1 MMRFLRAL
9 PQALRLTL
17 KGESLT
23 PRHFRPLQ
31 AWIARGLNL
40 LEGAERSAAAEGLD
54 TAALQLQ
61 LDGRP
66 TSLERTLQMLRHN
79 FTNEYPRLIRLDDA
93 WSMMVISA
101 SNLNDQYRVAQFLA
115 LDALPADTRA
125 ALAALDAHLGDL
137 PQPPPDEP
145 ESESKQARTHR

>member
-40 LEGAERSAAAEGLD
+40 LERAERSAAAEGLD
-54 TAALQLQ
+54 TAALRLK

-93 WSMMVISA
+93 YSMMIVSA

-115 LDALPADTRA
+115 LDEIPAQTRS

-137 PQPPPDEP
+137 PQPPVEP
-145 ESESKQARTHR
+145 GIQ

>member
-23 PRHFRPLQ
+23 PRHFRPLE
-31 AWIARGLNL
+31 AWIARGLDL
-40 LEGAERSAAAEGLD
+40 LQQAEHAASAERLD
-54 TAALQLQ
+54 LAALQLK

-66 TSLERTLQMLRHN
+66 TSLERALQMVRHN
-79 FTNEYPRLIRLDDA
+79 LVNEYPRLIRLDDA
-93 WSMMVISA
+93 WSMMVVSA

-115 LDALPADTRA
+115 LDEIPAQTRA

-137 PQPPPDEP
+137 PQPPVEP
-145 ESESKQARTHR
+145 GIQ

>member
-23 PRHFRPLQ
+23 PRHYRPLEI
-31 AWIARGLNL
+31 WIARGLEL
-40 LEGAERSAAAEGLD
+40 LQRAERSAATEGLD
-54 TAALQLQ
+54 LAALQLK

-66 TSLERTLQMLRHN
+66 TSLERALQMVRYNLVD
-79 FTNEYPRLIRLDDA
+79 EYPRLIRLDDA
-93 WSMMVISA
+93 YSMMIVNA

-115 LDALPADTRA
+115 LDAIPAEARS
-125 ALAALDAHLGDL
+125 ALAALEAHLRAL
-137 PQPPPDEP
+137 PQPPPDET
-145 ESESKQARTHR
+145 ESDSA